1 MKKDPH
7 QKRESE
13 KYDNPIPSRE
23 HILSFFK
30 KKKSLSKYDLFDLLE
45 VDGKQKKPLTHRLK
59 AMVRDEQLDYN
70 KEGDF
75 VIFDP
80 EAGIKIGIVVAN
92 PKGFGFLKLEEGGRD
107 LRLNSRQMQL
117 VFHGDKVKARLISKR
132 GDAKIIE
139 VLESVKTVVARLHIS
154 DEGTYAVVDDK
165 RIRNNINIP
174 NISDENTNEQIV
186 IVEITKAPTFK
197 SLAEGKITQIL
208 GSYMDEGVETDA
220 ALYRNGIPVEF
231 SKEALA
237 QTAKIPSEVTKQDKV
252 GRIDITDMKL
262 VTIDGE
268 DSKDFDD
275 AVFAESTANGWKL
288 VVAIADVSYYVK
300 EGTALD
306 ADAIERGNS
315 VYFPRRVVPML
326 PEAISNGL
334 CSINPDVE
342 RLCMTCEMNIDK
354 SGNLLDYKFY
364 PAVMFSHARL
374 TYTKV
379 SDILEHDDQALKTEF
394 APVLDN
400 LNDLYNLYKVLKAAR
415 TKRGVMDFDRIESQ
429 IIFNDNGKIE
439 NIVARSRNDAHKL
452 IEECMLMANQATA
465 KFLGENKEDFLYRIH
480 PKPTAEKVEVTRQ
493 FLTAV
498 GLTLEGGDQPDSK
511 HFAKVLEDAKGR
523 DDENIIKT
531 VVLRTMKQAV
541 YTPANEGHFGLAFE
555 DYTHFTSP
563 IRRYP
568 DLLVH
573 RAINRVL
580 NKKSP
585 SFMGKLVKKVLGD
598 KKKEPSKR
606 MLELGANLSVT
617 ERRADEASRDVE
629 QWLKCEYMRDKVGD
643 TFNGVISGV
652 AGFGIFIELTE
663 VFVEG
668 MISVRDLQDDYYN
681 FDDIHHQLKGDRTGK
696 TFRLGD
702 TIKIQIASVN
712 LDDRQMVFVP
722 APEEDSKS

>member
-1 MKKDPH
+1 MSDPH
-7 QKRESE
+7 QKREAK

-30 KKKSLSKYDLFDLLE
+30 KKPLSKYDLFDLLE
-45 VDGKQKKPLTHRLK
+45 VDGQQKKPLTHRLK

-70 KEGDF
+70 KDGDF
-75 VIFDP
+75 IIFDP
-80 EAGIKIGIVVAN
+80 NAGIKIGTVVAN

-132 GDAKIIE
+132 GDAKIVE
-139 VLESVKTVVARLHIS
+139 VLESVKTVVARLHI
-154 DEGTYAVVDDK
+154 DEEGNAHAVVDDK
-165 RIRNNINIP
+165 RIRNDINIP
-174 NISDENTNEQIV
+174 KISDDNTNEQIV
-186 IVEITKAPTFK
+186 IVEITKSPTFK
-197 SLAEGKITQIL
+197 SLAEGRIIQIL

-220 ALYRNGIPVEF
+220 ALYRNGIPVDF
-231 SKEALA
+231 SEEALA
-237 QTAKIPSEVTKQDKV
+237 QTAKIPSEVTKQDKQ
-252 GRIDITDMKL
+252 GRVDITDMKL

-275 AVFAESTANGWKL
+275 AVFAEATNNGWKL
-288 VVAIADVSYYVK
+288 VVAIADVSHYVA

-326 PEAISNGL
+326 PEALSNGL
-334 CSINPDVE
+334 CSINPGVE
-342 RLCMTCEMNIDK
+342 RLCMTCEMNIDANG
-354 SGNLLDYKFY
+354 SLLDYKFY

-379 SDILEHDDQALKTEF
+379 SDILEHDNQALKTEF
-394 APVLDN
+394 EPVLEN
-400 LNDLYNLYKVLKAAR
+400 LNDLYDLYKVLKAAR

-429 IIFNDNGKIE
+429 ILFNDNGKID
-439 NIVARSRNDAHKL
+439 NIIARSRNDAHKL

-580 NKKSP
+580 NKKNP
-585 SFMGKLVKKVLGD
+585 SFMGKLVNKVLGN
-598 KKKEPSKR
+598 KEKRPSKR
-606 MLELGANLSVT
+606 MIELGANLSVT

-629 QWLKCEYMRDKVGD
+629 QWLKCEYMRDKVGE

-668 MISVRDLQDDYYN
+668 MISIRDLKDDYYN

-696 TFRLGD
+696 VFTLGD

-722 APEEDSKS
+722 VPDEDEE